1 MSKKD
6 NVNQSSLLKQKDM
19 APKPY
24 NQTHAVSY
32 LKFFVTVINHNHHKD
47 VLSLLK
53 KYEVGL
59 NFITHGR
66 GTATREIYDI
76 LGLSDVRKNI
86 IFSVVKAERTDE
98 LKSELAK
105 MFAKGKD
112 AKGIAFAINIS
123 SVIGLSIYKYLSNTR
138 TIGE

>member
-1 MSKKD
+1 MNKKD
-6 NVNQSSLLKQKDM
+6 NVKQSPLPRKKVVT
-19 APKPY
+19 PKPY
-24 NQTHAVSY
+24 DQTHAVSR

-47 VLSLLK
+47 VLSILK
-53 KYEVGL
+53 NYEVGL

-66 GTATREIYDI
+66 GTATREIYEI
-76 LGLSDVRKNI
+76 LGFSDVRKDI
-86 IFSVVKAERTDE
+86 IFSIVKAERTDE
-98 LKSELAK
+98 LKNELAK

-112 AKGIAFAINIS
+112 AKGIAFAINIT